1 MTRKKRYQARKP
13 QQYGT
18 EIEIFDHSTG
28 FKMVATFNDF
38 YSGRGW
44 SPMSEHVE
52 RLPAYVFRDV
62 YALEGVYER
71 KLKRRAV
78 KTQLLE
84 DHLVADCKDYCTIS
98 AMIDAGDRANVS
110 RRVHE
115 IARELYSNWDHY
127 AEPLCYESED
137 RVIMYIGRRAT
148 DRLIADRVLEVA
160 V

>member
-1 MTRKKRYQARKP
+1 MT
-13 QQYGT
+13 
-18 EIEIFDHSTG
+18 
-28 FKMVATFNDF
+28 
-38 YSGRGW
+38 
-44 SPMSEHVE
+44 EHTE
-52 RLPAYVFRDV
+52 RLPAYVFQDV

-71 KLKRRAV
+71 KLKTRAV

-148 DRLIADRVLEVA
+148 ERLIADRVLEVA